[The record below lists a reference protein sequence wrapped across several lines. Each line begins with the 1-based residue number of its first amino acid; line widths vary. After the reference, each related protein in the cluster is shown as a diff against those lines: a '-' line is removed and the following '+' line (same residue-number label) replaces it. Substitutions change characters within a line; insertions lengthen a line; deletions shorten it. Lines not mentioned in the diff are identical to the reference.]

1 MRKSDTYEKSEKYR
15 TAVSLF
21 FSTFSAKKTPL
32 ARPTEY
38 RKKRSG
44 KKSPASEQKKLAFFV
59 GMMSVF
65 FPTREARHW
74 REHGHATRG
83 IESGAG
89 TRPRKHRDG
98 SPRPRSAAVE
108 LAGRATGARGGGRPR
123 AENIA
128 GGLADARTPSG
139 VRPGRPRVPDVRR
152 GQPERVI
159 GHRRA
164 AGASGDFRGPTP
176 GPSRGPRAPRAR
188 DRRGFRKPAS
198 RNLRHAIAAS
208 RLRRTTRAEKT
219 RGPRVPE
226 LLARER
232 FVHAPRAAAAQKR
245 RRERLGV
252 PPAHAPSVTGSR
264 AATVRAMPRANR
276 RRFFL
281 SGVAA
286 LPRSRDGFVSCGVCA
301 CAVFATVETRKKRFR
316 FRSRDFRFQRLTI
329 FPFAPFR
336 RHTNTRKKKK
346 TRSSGGWSCVPVPEL
361 DAWFRAH
368 SHADAVNGPPPASS
382 SDLAAIAR
390 RFVGSQGTPPKPAA
404 RASVGECGGETESER
419 SAVSRADSFTEEA
432 RTPTGRSRF
441 FGFGE
446 AVGTPSCAPE
456 TEPTSVDDLV
466 DRAVALV
473 RGQQAVRRRGA
484 HTTISRPAFGFRF
497 FFGGFVRVSFSGFSV
512 FRLWALFPKPFRLW
526 ALFLGHKR
534 TRHDA
539 GDAV

>member
-1 MRKSDTYEKSEKYR
+1 
-15 TAVSLF
+15 
-21 FSTFSAKKTPL
+21 
-32 ARPTEY
+32 
-38 RKKRSG
+38 
-44 KKSPASEQKKLAFFV
+44 
-59 GMMSVF
+59 MSVF

-108 LAGRATGARGGGRPR
+108 LAGRAAGARGGGRPR

-128 GGLADARTPSG
+128 GGLADARTPG
-139 VRPGRPRVPDVRR
+139 GFRPGRVRVPDVRR

-188 DRRGFRKPAS
+188 DRRGFRKPAAS

-208 RLRRTTRAEKT
+208 RHRQTTRAEKT

-252 PPAHAPSVTGSR
+252 PSAHAPGLTGSR

-286 LPRSRDGFVSCGVCA
+286 LPRSRDGFFSCGVCA
-301 CAVFATVETRKKRFR
+301 HCCFRFRDRRTRKK
-316 FRSRDFRFQRLTI
+316 T
-329 FPFAPFR
+329 PE
-336 RHTNTRKKKK
+336 
-346 TRSSGGWSCVPVPEL
+346 GG
-361 DAWFRAH
+361 
-368 SHADAVNGPPPASS
+368 
-382 SDLAAIAR
+382 
-390 RFVGSQGTPPKPAA
+390 
-404 RASVGECGGETESER
+404 
-419 SAVSRADSFTEEA
+419 
-432 RTPTGRSRF
+432 
-441 FGFGE
+441 FGFG
-446 AVGTPSCAPE
+446 
-456 TEPTSVDDLV
+456 
-466 DRAVALV
+466 RA
-473 RGQQAVRRRGA
+473 
-484 HTTISRPAFGFRF
+484 IFGFN
-497 FFGGFVRVSFSGFSV
+497 
-512 FRLWALFPKPFRLW
+512 
-526 ALFLGHKR
+526 
-534 TRHDA
+534 D
-539 GDAV
+539 

>member
-21 FSTFSAKKTPL
+21 LHRTFSAKKTPL

-38 RKKRSG
+38 RKKCSR
-44 KKSPASEQKKLAFFV
+44 KKSPASVQKKLAFFV

-108 LAGRATGARGGGRPR
+108 LAGRAAGARGGGRPR

-128 GGLADARTPSG
+128 GGLADARTPSW
-139 VRPGRPRVPDVRR
+139 VRPGRARVPDVRR

-252 PPAHAPSVTGSR
+252 PPAHAPGVTGSR

-286 LPRSRDGFVSCGVCA
+286 LPRSRDGTVSSR
-301 CAVFATVETRKKRFR
+301 AV
-316 FRSRDFRFQRLTI
+316 S
-329 FPFAPFR
+329 
-336 RHTNTRKKKK
+336 
-346 TRSSGGWSCVPVPEL
+346 
-361 DAWFRAH
+361 
-368 SHADAVNGPPPASS
+368 
-382 SDLAAIAR
+382 
-390 RFVGSQGTPPKPAA
+390 A
-404 RASVGECGGETESER
+404 RALFSHRRNEKKNG
-419 SAVSRADSFTEEA
+419 
-432 RTPTGRSRF
+432 
-441 FGFGE
+441 FGFG
-446 AVGTPSCAPE
+446 
-456 TEPTSVDDLV
+456 
-466 DRAVALV
+466 RA
-473 RGQQAVRRRGA
+473 
-484 HTTISRPAFGFRF
+484 IFGFN
-497 FFGGFVRVSFSGFSV
+497 
-512 FRLWALFPKPFRLW
+512 
-526 ALFLGHKR
+526 
-534 TRHDA
+534 D
-539 GDAV
+539 